1 MQEKQI
7 TIVLGMLSFLGTAAL
22 LTGLGAALVATW
34 MIGEERLSRGLTA
47 VSGWAFGGR
56 GLAAK
61 VFATALLLAG
71 GYVAVLLSASLASH
85 TYVLGLGEEKYFC
98 EIDCHVAYAVVGVE
112 KTKLLGEGANS
123 QTATGT
129 FYVVTIRTR
138 FDENTISSH
147 RGDSPLAP
155 SPRVVTLVDDQGRRY
170 DVSAAGE
177 QALAQSLGT
186 GKPMTE
192 PLRPGESYTTQV
204 VFDLPP
210 GARNPRLLIE
220 SPTNPRWIGFLLIGD
235 EGSLFHKKV
244 FLGLES
250 SSGSLLPILSK
261 GPARL

>member
-1 MQEKQI
+1 
-7 TIVLGMLSFLGTAAL
+7 
-22 LTGLGAALVATW
+22 
-34 MIGEERLSRGLTA
+34 MIGEKRLSRGLTV

-56 GLAAK
+56 GLATK
-61 VFATALLLAG
+61 VFATTLLLAS
-71 GYVAVLLSASLASH
+71 GYLAVLLSASFASH
-85 TYVLGLGEEKYFC
+85 SYVLGLGQEKYFC
-98 EIDCHVAYAVVGVE
+98 EIDCHIAYAVMGVE
-112 KTKLLGEGANS
+112 KTKLLGDGANS
-123 QTATGT
+123 QTAAGT

-138 FDENTISSH
+138 FDEHTISPH

-170 DVSAAGE
+170 DVSTRGE
-177 QALAQSLGT
+177 QALAQSLCT

-192 PLRPGESYTTQV
+192 PLRPGESFTTHV

-220 SPTNPRWIGFLLIGD
+220 SPTYPSWIGLLLIGD

-250 SSGSLLPILSK
+250 RSGSLSPILPK
-261 GPARL
+261 DPARL